1 MKEKTEVVVWK
12 LPMVPQEKKLRKTT
26 DSLVARANSFV
37 IKSEDHFVASWALVL
52 LIDAAMVTVGE
63 MWDPFVGGLHKM
75 HKMAI
80 KLRGA
85 FMNPLEGGKEHLL
98 DIRKTYREDQE
109 KIKAKA
115 DAAAAEAL
123 RKTQAREL
131 EKQAK
136 SLEKQGQVEAALA
149 VREHKFDMPLFINT
163 APAVPKQE
171 GSVLTER
178 WVYEIVDPDAVEREY
193 CSPDDSLIG
202 PVVRRLGDKAKISGI
217 VIRLDKSEH
226 SRTVA

>member
-1 MKEKTEVVVWK
+1 MNKKTEIVQWK
-12 LPMVPQEKKLRKTT
+12 IPDIPEQKALKKQN
-26 DSLVARANSFV
+26 DSLLARSNSFV
-37 IKSEDHFVASWALVL
+37 IKSEDHFIASWAIVQE
-52 LIDAAMVTVGE
+52 IDRGIASVKTE
-63 MWDPFVGGLHKM
+63 LDPFVSGLHKL
-75 HKMAI
+75 HKLAI
-80 KLRGA
+80 KLRDG
-85 FMNPLEGGKEHLL
+85 FLDPLEAAKDRLL
-98 DIRKTYREDQE
+98 TLRKSYREEQE

-123 RKTQAREL
+123 RKTQAKEL
-131 EKQAK
+131 EQQAK
-136 SLEKQGQVEAALA
+136 ALEKQGQPEAAIA
-149 VREHKFDMPLFINT
+149 VREQKYNMPLFFNS